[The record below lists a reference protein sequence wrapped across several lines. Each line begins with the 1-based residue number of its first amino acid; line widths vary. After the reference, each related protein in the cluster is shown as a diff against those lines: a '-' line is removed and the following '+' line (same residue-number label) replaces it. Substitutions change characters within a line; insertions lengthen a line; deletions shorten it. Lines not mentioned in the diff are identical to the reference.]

1 LPIPLISINNLW
13 SRGCKTFSF
22 FNNKPVGIVDIT
34 PCGGDVEVAV
44 LVIDAYQ
51 GRGIGK
57 AVVFDFAE
65 RLGKMGYR
73 HALAYASPENYKA
86 LAIVRKIGAEVRCRD
101 ILHHQVR
108 AD

>member
-1 LPIPLISINNLW
+1 M
-13 SRGCKTFSF
+13 G
-22 FNNKPVGIVDIT
+22 VVDIT
-34 PCGGDVEVAV
+34 PCGDDVEVAV

-73 HALAYASPENYKA
+73 YALAYVSPENYKA
-86 LAIVRKIGAEVRCRD
+86 LAIARKIGAEVRCRD
-101 ILHHQVR
+101 IYSSSMC
-108 AD
+108 

>member
-1 LPIPLISINNLW
+1 LEQVATFLIH
-13 SRGCKTFSF
+13 

-34 PCGGDVEVAV
+34 PCGDGVEVAV

-65 RLGKMGYR
+65 RLGEEGGIDTPWHTSR
-73 HALAYASPENYKA
+73 RRTIRRWL
-86 LAIVRKIGAEVRCRD
+86 
-101 ILHHQVR
+101 
-108 AD
+108 